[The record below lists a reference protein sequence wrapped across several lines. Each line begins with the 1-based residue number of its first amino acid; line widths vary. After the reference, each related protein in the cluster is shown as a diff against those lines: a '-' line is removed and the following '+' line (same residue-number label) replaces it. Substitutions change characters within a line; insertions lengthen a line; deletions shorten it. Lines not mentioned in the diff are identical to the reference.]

1 MISLSNQK
9 QASPVWLIPM
19 AVSNNIGQNV
29 VVGANRCFRW
39 LAVGW
44 VSVVIVTAAAVG
56 QMSEPS
62 GDDYWVRPIVLSRLV
77 SVLVVT
83 GAVIGLVA
91 SIFKWWRTRL
101 IVSRKGIGGLAI
113 TAALTGFGYRLIT
126 AAESGANIGAGLYAM
141 FVGPVILVWFVLA
154 CVSLQKS
161 SRR

>member
-1 MISLSNQK
+1 M
-9 QASPVWLIPM
+9 VFPM
-19 AVSNNIGQNV
+19 AVSNDIGQNV
-29 VVGANRCFRW
+29 VVGANRCSGW

-44 VSVVIVTAAAVG
+44 ISVVIVTAAAVG

-62 GDDYWVRPIVLSRLV
+62 GDDYWVRPIELSRIV

-91 SIFKWWRTRL
+91 SIFKWWRTRR

-126 AAESGANIGAGLYAM
+126 AGVSGANIGAGLYAM

-154 CVSLQKS
+154 CVSIQKS